1 MAASSR
7 TEVALPGGTANRG
20 FVVRVG
26 DTVRRP
32 MRATSPATHA
42 LLGHLEAVGFDGS
55 PRYLGVDEQGRE
67 VLSYVHGQTPIHPYP
82 PWALT
87 DEALASLARLLGRFH
102 EAVAGFVGTDLT
114 WQREVPEPFRTVQV
128 SHNDPNLD
136 NVVFRGSEA
145 VALIDFDL
153 AGAGSR
159 VWDLAMAA
167 RLWCPLREDG
177 DIRDARG
184 GRSLRRLA
192 VLLDTYRATAAERDA
207 FVDAVLLSHHWAYD
221 HVAQE
226 VANGHAGFTE
236 HWLTDRA
243 RERADRTWAW
253 LGRHRDDLPRVARG

>member
-1 MAASSR
+1 MSPSSH
-7 TEVALPGGTANRG
+7 TEIALPGGTANRG
-20 FVVRVG
+20 LVVRVG

-32 MRATSPATHA
+32 MRPTSPATHA
-42 LLGHLEAVGFDGS
+42 LLGHLESVGFDGS
-55 PRYLGVDEQGRE
+55 PRYLGVDDLGRE

-87 DEALASLARLLGRFH
+87 DEALASLARLLRRFH
-102 EAVAGFVGTDLT
+102 EAVSDFSGTGLT
-114 WQREVPEPFRTVQV
+114 WQRDVPEPFRTTQV

-153 AGAGSR
+153 AGAGSG

-167 RLWCPLREDG
+167 RLWCPLRD
-177 DIRDARG
+177 DADVRDARH
-184 GRSLRRLA
+184 GRSLQRLA
-192 VLLDTYRATAAERDA
+192 LLLDMYRANADEREA
-207 FVDAVLLSHHWAYD
+207 FVDAVLSSHRWAYD
-221 HVAQE
+221 HVARE

-236 HWLTDRA
+236 HWLAGRA

-253 LGRHRDDLPRVARG
+253 LSRRRADLTRVAEG